1 MLDLYMIMAIV
12 IINLM
17 LTFILII
24 PLHDK
29 IKVTMTWIIK
39 INYNDH
45 HEHHGKK
52 NMMMMM
58 IIIIMINLHRHY
70 RSPSIIPI
78 SSNLQPSYTAPDGPA
93 YEVGDPN
100 RVFWIMVTIQK
111 LTETTQEMRW
121 AK

>member
-52 NMMMMM
+52 K
-58 IIIIMINLHRHY
+58 
-70 RSPSIIPI
+70 
-78 SSNLQPSYTAPDGPA
+78 T
-93 YEVGDPN
+93 
-100 RVFWIMVTIQK
+100 
-111 LTETTQEMRW
+111 
-121 AK
+121 